1 MDPKLKAIL
10 QKAKEIDIKARKYD
24 SVDSSV
30 LENSVNGRL
39 NNSDNGNTLHDQ
51 MSTTQSAVMSETTTQ
66 VKPNIN
72 PNSENYNQRVKESKL
87 PPEIMQAMLEN
98 PIPQPDMPGTFS
110 MDEQSIR
117 EINPNYGKKNINEV
131 VPKSPSPQKSS
142 VTSKPNSNVMRKMI
156 AEEIARVLPSIV
168 EKYFDKK
175 LIQENVKVL
184 QSLKIKPRKK
194 S

>member
-72 PNSENYNQRVKESKL
+72 PDSENYNQMVKESKL

>member
-24 SVDSSV
+24 SVDTSV

-39 NNSDNGNTLHDQ
+39 NNNGGTLHDQ
-51 MSTTQSAVMSETTTQ
+51 MGTTQSAVMSETTNTA
-66 VKPNIN
+66 KPNIN
-72 PNSENYNQRVKESKL
+72 PESENYNQRVKESKL
-87 PPEIMQAMLEN
+87 PPEIMKAMLDN

-110 MDEQSIR
+110 MDEESIR
-117 EINPNYGKKNINEV
+117 EINPNYGKQQLSEIKQSKPQHKPKNIDN
-131 VPKSPSPQKSS
+131 
-142 VTSKPNSNVMRKMI
+142 NVMRKMI
-156 AEEIARVLPSIV
+156 AEEIAKVLPSIV

-175 LIQENVKVL
+175 LIQENVKIL
-184 QSLKIKPRKK
+184 KSLKVKARK